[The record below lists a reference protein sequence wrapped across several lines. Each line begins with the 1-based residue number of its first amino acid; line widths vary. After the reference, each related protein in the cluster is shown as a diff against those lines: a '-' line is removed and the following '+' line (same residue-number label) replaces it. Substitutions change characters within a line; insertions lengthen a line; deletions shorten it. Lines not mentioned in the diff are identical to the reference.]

1 MTMNYVYK
9 YAVLFVFSIVLGFA
23 FNMFLLP
30 HEVLSGGVTGL
41 AMILGLISPINS
53 GIWLVIFNI
62 PVFVIGLMK
71 LGKEFIWNSILS
83 VFITSVSMQY
93 IPIAKVTDDA
103 LLSAVFGGVITGI
116 AIGFIV
122 RAHGSTG
129 GADIIG
135 LVITQ
140 KHDIPLGVMIFTLNS
155 TVVFISGFVFS
166 WDLALLTMASIY
178 ITGIVIDRVHTR
190 HIKLSLMV
198 VTTKGEALKNELIG
212 SLIRGITVM
221 NGYGGYSNNE
231 NKVLYTV
238 ITRYELA
245 LVKSLIKN
253 VDPDAFVSIS
263 ETNEVMGN
271 FRKS

>member
-1 MTMNYVYK
+1 MYHVYK
-9 YAVLFVFSIVLGFA
+9 YAVLFAASIVLGFA

-41 AMILGLISPINS
+41 AMIFGLLSPINS
-53 GIWLVIFNI
+53 GIWLVILNI
-62 PVFVIGLMK
+62 PVFIIGLMR
-71 LGKEFIWNSILS
+71 LGRGFIWNSVLS

-93 IPIAKVTDDA
+93 IPVLKITDDA
-103 LLSAVFGGVITGI
+103 LLSAVFGGIITGI

-122 RAHGSTG
+122 RFNGSTG

-135 LVITQ
+135 LVVTQ
-140 KHDIPLGVMIFTLNS
+140 KQDIPLGILIFSINS
-155 TVVFISGFVFS
+155 IVVFISGFVFS
-166 WDLALLTMASIY
+166 WNLAILTMASIY
-178 ITGIVIDRVHTR
+178 ITGVVIDRVHTR

-198 VTTKGEALKNELIG
+198 VTTKGEELKNELIG
-212 SLIRGITVM
+212 NLIRGITVM
-221 NGYGGYSNNE
+221 NGYGAYTNNE

-253 VDPDAFVSIS
+253 VDPKAFVSIS
-263 ETNEVMGN
+263 ETSEVLGN

>member
-1 MTMNYVYK
+1 MYHVYK
-9 YAVLFVFSIVLGFA
+9 YATLLFFSVVLGFA

-30 HEVLSGGVTGL
+30 HEILSGGVTGL
-41 AMILGLISPINS
+41 AMIVGLLTPINS
-53 GIWLVIFNI
+53 GIWLVVLNI
-62 PVFVIGLMK
+62 PVFILGLMK

-83 VFITSVSMQY
+83 VFITSISMQY
-93 IPIAKVTDDA
+93 IPIVKIADDA
-103 LLSAVFGGVITGI
+103 LLSAVFGGVIAGI

-122 RAHGSTG
+122 RVNGSTG

-140 KHDIPLGVMIFTLNS
+140 KYDIQLGAMIFGINS
-155 TVVFISGFVFS
+155 TVVFISGFIFS
-166 WDLALLTMASIY
+166 WNLAMLTMASIY
-178 ITGIVIDRVHTR
+178 ISGVVIDRVHTR

-198 VTTKGEALKNELIG
+198 VTTKGEELRKELIG
-212 SLIRGITVM
+212 NLIRGITIM
-221 NGYGGYSNNE
+221 NGYGAYSNKE

-238 ITRYELA
+238 ITRYELE

-253 VDPDAFVSIS
+253 VDPQAFVSIS
-263 ETNEVMGN
+263 ETSEVMGN

>member
-1 MTMNYVYK
+1 MYYVYK
-9 YAVLFVFSIVLGFA
+9 YTVLFVFSIVLGFA

-41 AMILGLISPINS
+41 AMILGLLSPINS
-53 GIWLVIFNI
+53 GIWLVILNI
-62 PVFVIGLMK
+62 PVFIIGLMK
-71 LGKEFIWNSILS
+71 LGKEFIWNSIFS

-93 IPIAKVTDDA
+93 IPIMKVTDDA

-122 RAHGSTG
+122 RFYGSTG

-135 LVITQ
+135 LVVTQ
-140 KHDIPLGVMIFTLNS
+140 KHDIPLGVLIFGINS

-166 WDLALLTMASIY
+166 WNLAILTMASIY
-178 ITGIVIDRVHTR
+178 ITGVVIDRVHTR

-198 VTTKGEALKNELIG
+198 ITTKGEELKNELIG
-212 SLIRGITVM
+212 NLIRGITIM
-221 NGYGGYSNNE
+221 SGYGAYSNNE

-253 VDPDAFVSIS
+253 VDPKAFVSVS
-263 ETNEVMGN
+263 ETSEVIGN